1 MRNFLGLD
9 LGTYCGWARGIAS
22 GICLMTASGRF
33 DLSDTKADGKVPDP
47 SRRNVKLKL
56 ALEPLLQAGVEMVF
70 FEKVMAHKGVA
81 AAHAYGGFLSAMHEI
96 CAQYDVP
103 VEGIHVGTIK
113 KFATGSGRASK
124 TAMVDAAIRAGINVD
139 TEDQADAYWTLRC
152 GMARYNIPAAT

>member
-1 MRNFLGLD
+1 MRDFLGLD
-9 LGTYCGWARGIAS
+9 LGTYCGWARGIAT
-22 GICLMTASGRF
+22 GVCVTTASGRF
-33 DLSDTKADGKVPDP
+33 DLSVTRFDSP
-47 SRRNVKLKL
+47 SLRNVKLKL

-152 GMARYNIPAAT
+152 GMARHNIPVAT